1 MLAAL
6 LLPLLALVTQGEE
19 TYSGPGTVKCYG
31 DYYES
36 VDYDSD
42 AYDIVNDYYEA
53 SLTIT
58 CRPNAPWS
66 SYSPPQVATRD
77 HWEGTNIPGDSGR
90 WRR

>member
-6 LLPLLALVTQGEE
+6 LLPLLALLTQGEE

-36 VDYDSD
+36 VGYDYD
-42 AYDIVNDYYEA
+42 AYDIVNDNYEA
-53 SLTIT
+53 SVTIT

-66 SYSPPQVATRD
+66 SYSPPQVATR
-77 HWEGTNIPGDSGR
+77 ESLGGNQYTRG
-90 WRR
+90 